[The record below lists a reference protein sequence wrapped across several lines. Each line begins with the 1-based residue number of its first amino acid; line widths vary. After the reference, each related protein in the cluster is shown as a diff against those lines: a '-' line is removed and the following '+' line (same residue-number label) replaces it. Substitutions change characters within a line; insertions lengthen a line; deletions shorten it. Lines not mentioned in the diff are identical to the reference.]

1 MNVWMYVIREFEDAI
16 QDCQEGCIDCNEDPV
31 HAWDEGVAFYTGSLE
46 GTDGSGSGKLI
57 HALADKRCKN
67 FGACTASGGSA
78 VNAALFPLFEQGKIA
93 LQQGKCSDVPAL
105 KKRIV
110 EFMSVPLV
118 QGALRYAYKVAKKMF
133 VATGSKEK
141 AEGAAFSAAILP
153 RIHVCDANA
162 AKNIADNM
170 NIDAAAPMA
179 AGFAAVKSAFEK
191 TYACLGITCADV
203 GGITLSEDSGTEYY
217 EGAEPCGYQ
226 LIAGY
231 APGSDVSQHNL
242 LDLDQAEMET
252 HLKVNDFAKAKAI
265 YTLGGNSG
273 AKASITVGALAAQA
287 AKGAAVMQGGV
298 AKGKMKSAAAAGSTS
313 ITVSYTSVCK
323 EGGLS
328 TKDVSGCFTT
338 TGGAI
343 SIAGTNVGAP
353 KAVTNAYRTL
363 AGFSIAAE
371 SKMTGQEFYDP
382 YKAYFT
388 QGDYAHQRVM
398 AALDKTGI
406 CSACDDIAR
415 VEIAKKTSAYMN
427 VWMYVIRE
435 FEDAIQDCQ
444 AGCID
449 CNDDPVHA
457 WDEGVAFY
465 TGSLEGTD
473 GSGSGKL
480 IHALADKRCKNFG
493 TCSASGGS
501 AVNAALFPLFEQGK
515 IALQQGKCSYVP
527 ALKKRIVELMSVP
540 LVQGALRYAYK
551 VAKEMFV
558 DTGSKEK
565 AEGAAFSAAIL
576 PRIHVCDASAAKTI
590 ADNMKIDAAAPMAAG
605 LAAVKSA
612 FEKTYACLGIT
623 CADVGGIIVSG
634 TEYYEGAEP
643 W

>member
-1 MNVWMYVIREFEDAI
+1 
-16 QDCQEGCIDCNEDPV
+16 
-31 HAWDEGVAFYTGSLE
+31 
-46 GTDGSGSGKLI
+46 
-57 HALADKRCKN
+57 
-67 FGACTASGGSA
+67 
-78 VNAALFPLFEQGKIA
+78 
-93 LQQGKCSDVPAL
+93 
-105 KKRIV
+105 
-110 EFMSVPLV
+110 MS
-118 QGALRYAYKVAKKMF
+118 
-133 VATGSKEK
+133 
-141 AEGAAFSAAILP
+141 
-153 RIHVCDANA
+153 
-162 AKNIADNM
+162 
-170 NIDAAAPMA
+170 IDAAAPMA

-242 LDLDQAEMET
+242 IDLDQAEMET
-252 HLKVNDFAKAKAI
+252 HLKVSDFAKAKAI

-298 AKGKMKSAAAAGSTS
+298 AKGKMKSAAGAGSTS

-338 TGGAI
+338 IGGAI

-353 KAVTNAYRTL
+353 TAVTNAYRTL
-363 AGFSIAAE
+363 AGFSTAAE
-371 SKMTGQEFYDP
+371 SKMTGQEFYDL

-406 CSACDDIAR
+406 CSACDNIAR

-480 IHALADKRCKNFG
+480 IHALADKRCANFG

-515 IALQQGKCSYVP
+515 IALQQGKCSDVP

-551 VAKEMFV
+551 VAKKVFA
-558 DTGSKEK
+558 DTASKEK

-590 ADNMKIDAAAPMAAG
+590 ADNMNIDAAAPMAAG

-623 CADVGGIIVSG
+623 CADVGGIIISG

-643 W
+643 CGYQLIAGYAPGSDVSQHNLIDLDQEEMETHLKVNDFAKAKAIYTLGGNSGAKASITVGALAAQAAKGAAVTQGGVAKGKMKSAAAAGSTSITVSYTSVCKEGGLSTKDVSGCFTTIGGAISIAD